1 MFREKRIREQTINIF
16 NINLNFTVMKK
27 YLLIATA
34 LVALASCTDENFVGE
49 NGPNGPLGEDDG
61 AIVFNSS
68 TKAVTRADHIGKDAA
83 TLLNNKFIVSAF
95 KGDGSTMT
103 SAMPDYVVSYDVNSA
118 GKTVSNT
125 SDWEYVG
132 ATALAPSAIAG
143 NTQTIKYWD
152 YATSQYD
159 FVAYSTGNASVITS
173 GDPTA
178 GQVLVSA
185 IAPNTYGPTYT
196 ITGATADLAKCYVA
210 DMVTSYKNSATDP
223 AHPYQKEVT
232 LTFRNLATKVRVALY
247 ETIPGYSVKDVKF
260 YTSHSQTINTA
271 SATEPT
277 LFTTGA
283 TASDKFFSAGTAT
296 VSFPTIGSTN
306 VGETDYNKAHVSI
319 AATGDATTMA
329 FGTLQKVGKE
339 FSEANEDVY
348 LGRTLATASFAGDAS
363 PWYKTVL
370 PNETGTVLELRVDY
384 TLLATD
390 GSGETI
396 KVVGATAYVPA
407 VYAKWMSNYAYTYIF
422 KISDNTNGWTDPA
435 GTDPAGLYP
444 ITFDAVVVD
453 AEEHTQ
459 STITTVATPSITTYQ
474 KGHNYAED
482 VDYDASKGA
491 IYFMIQDGGNLI
503 HDLNNQAQLW
513 DITGST
519 PKTEATVMDALNIN
533 KIVAGDV
540 VGRNG
545 LTLSAVATTQVT
557 EIDAT
562 DATDGNAKPVTLK
575 VTLDSE
581 PADWGPNYYTD
592 EACTSD
598 APAIYADG
606 TYYRKYTAAKF
617 TPTSG
622 HTYAY
627 TYLVSDGTDSYI
639 YSAEDLTSAPDDWS
653 TSGVWY
659 KDPNGAEAVGAWS
672 AAGTFYKKYK
682 DDNKV
687 YAVKVVVVE

>member
-1 MFREKRIREQTINIF
+1 MKKFLF
-16 NINLNFTVMKK
+16 FAAALTVM
-27 YLLIATA
+27 
-34 LVALASCTDENFVGE
+34 ASCTSDNFVGDSPGAGSE
-49 NGPNGPLGEDDG
+49 NGTN
-61 AIVFNSS
+61 AIAFGSGLK
-68 TKAVTRADHIGKDAA
+68 TTTRADHLGKAA
-83 TLLNNKFIVSAF
+83 ADLLNNKFVVSAF

-103 SAMPDYVVSYDVNSA
+103 SAMPDYVVSYAVNTA
-118 GKTVSNT
+118 GTTQSNT

-132 ATALAPSAIAG
+132 TTALAPSTIAG
-143 NTQTIKYWD
+143 NVQTIKYWD

-159 FVAYSTGNASVITS
+159 FVAYSTGSVSTVMTS
-173 GDPTA
+173 GTPS
-178 GQVLVSA
+178 GENQVLVSA
-185 IAPNTYGPTYT
+185 IAPNSYGPTYT
-196 ITGATADLAKCYVA
+196 LQGDADALAKCYIT
-210 DMVTSYKNSATDP
+210 DMVTAYKNSATDP

-283 TASDKFFSAGTAT
+283 TASDKFFTAGTAT

-339 FSEANEDVY
+339 AAEANEDVY
-348 LGRTLATASFAGDAS
+348 LGRTLATASFAGTAS

-407 VYAKWMSNYAYTYIF
+407 VYAKWMPNYAYTYIF
-422 KISDNTNGWTDPA
+422 KISDNTNGWTDPT

-482 VDYDASKGA
+482 VDYDASKGD

-503 HDLNNQAQLW
+503 HDLNNQATLW
-513 DITGST
+513 DITGTT
-519 PKTEATVMDALNIN
+519 PISEATVMDALNIY
-533 KIVAGDV
+533 KVDAGNV

-545 LTLSAVATTQVT
+545 LTLSEVATTQVT
-557 EIDAT
+557 EIAAT

-575 VTLDSE
+575 VTLAAE
-581 PADWGPNYYTD
+581 PADWGTNYYTD

-598 APAIYADG
+598 APAVYADG

-639 YSAEDLTSAPDDWS
+639 YSAEDLTSEPTDWS
-653 TSGVWY
+653 TPGVWY

-672 AAGTFYKKYK
+672 AAGTFYKKYT